1 MHHDILALDI
11 AGTPVRWIG
20 AETAAGYY
28 ASGKIAWELGDAPI
42 HLRGGINRVG
52 LQSGLRIAPI
62 VAVCSGRFDNGG
74 SPEYAVRK
82 LGSQPRLSRR
92 LLFARDRHLC
102 AYCGG
107 VYAYADLSMDHIL
120 PASRGGRDTWSNLVT
135 ACRHCNQRKADRTPD
150 QARMPLLYVPY
161 APNRYEDIIVRG
173 RRVIADQMAFLLSG
187 VPRHSRLLEA

>member
-20 AETAAGYY
+20 ADTAAGYY
-28 ASGKIAWELGDAPI
+28 ASGKIAWELGGAPI
-42 HLRGGINRVG
+42 HLRGGINRAG
-52 LQSGLRIAPI
+52 LQSGLIIAPI
-62 VAVCSGRFDNGG
+62 VAVKCDRYSGAF
-74 SPEYAVRK
+74 AVRN
-82 LGSQPRLSRR
+82 LGHAPRVSRR

-107 VYAYADLSMDHIL
+107 VYADGDLSMDHIV
-120 PASRGGRDTWSNLVT
+120 PASRGGRDAWSNLVT
-135 ACRHCNQRKADRTPD
+135 ACRACNQRKADRTPAE
-150 QARMPLLYVPY
+150 ARMPLLYLPY

-187 VPRHSRLLEA
+187 VPQHSRLLT

>member
-20 AETAAGYY
+20 PETAAMYY

-42 HLRGGINRVG
+42 HLRGGINRLGV
-52 LQSGLRIAPI
+52 QSGLSIAPI
-62 VAVCSGRFDNGG
+62 VAVRGG
-74 SPEYAVRK
+74 VGTGDYAMRK
-82 LGSQPRLSRR
+82 LATAPRVSRR

-102 AYCGG
+102 AYCGD
-107 VYAYADLSMDHIL
+107 VRAFSDLSMDHIV

-135 ACRHCNQRKADRTPD
+135 ACCSCNQRKADRMPD
-150 QARMPLLYVPY
+150 EARMPLLYVPY
-161 APNRYEDIIVRG
+161 TPNRYEDIIVRG

-187 VPRHSRLLEA
+187 VPRHSRLLA

>member
-20 AETAAGYY
+20 AQTAAGYY

-42 HLRGGINRVG
+42 HLRGGFNHAG
-52 LQSGLRIAPI
+52 LQSGLAIAPI
-62 VAVCSGRFDNGG
+62 VAVRGG
-74 SPEYAVRK
+74 HGTRDFTVRNRARQ
-82 LGSQPRLSRR
+82 SQAPRLSRR

-107 VYAYADLSMDHIL
+107 VRHFSDLSMDHL
-120 PASRGGRDTWSNLVT
+120 MPASRGGHDTWSNLVT
-135 ACRHCNQRKADRTPD
+135 ACRPCNQRKANRTPD
-150 QARMPLLYVPY
+150 EARMPLLYVPY
-161 APNRYEDIIVRG
+161 TPNRYEDIIVRG

-187 VPRHSRLLEA
+187 VPRHSRLLA

>member
-20 AETAAGYY
+20 AETAAVYY

-42 HLRGGINRVG
+42 HLRGGRNRAG
-52 LQSGLRIAPI
+52 LQSGLTIAPI
-62 VAVCSGRFDNGG
+62 VAVKCDRYSGAF
-74 SPEYAVRK
+74 AVRH
-82 LGSQPRLSRR
+82 LGAAPRVSRR

-102 AYCGG
+102 AYCGD
-107 VYAYADLSMDHIL
+107 VYAHGDLSMDHIV
-120 PASRGGRDTWSNLVT
+120 PASRGGRDTWSNLAT
-135 ACRHCNQRKADRTPD
+135 ACCNCNLRKADRTPD

-187 VPRHSRLLEA
+187 VPRHSRLLM